1 MPKWLDG
8 EVLFGLFMIIVFLA
22 GAYELLSV
30 GGLAGIAQDSGVAF
44 ALAIIVLSV
53 ILLTVVVLSPSA
65 RASREE
71 RENPDA
77 YLPFMTR
84 RGVLI
89 ALVGCSYPILFWAA
103 EYIIATVIVGF
114 VAISLFTGEFGPK
127 QVTLALC
134 FTLFS
139 YLLFFFVLGIT
150 ESDGALISTGLNDK
164 VPTWRRDFFAAF

>member
-8 EVLFGLFMIIVFLA
+8 EILFGLFMIVIFLA
-22 GAYELLSV
+22 GAYDLLSV

-53 ILLTVVVLSPSA
+53 ILLSVVVLSPAA
-65 RASREE
+65 RARTDED
-71 RENPDA
+71 PDT
-77 YLPFMTR
+77 YQPFMTR
-84 RGVLI
+84 RGILI
-89 ALVGCSYPILFWAA
+89 ALVGCSYPIIFWAA
-103 EYIIATVIVGF
+103 EYIIATVVVGF
-114 VAISLFTGEFGPK
+114 VAVSLFTGEFGRK
-127 QVTLALC
+127 QATIAVC

-150 ESDGALISTGLNDK
+150 EGDGALISTGLNDK